1 MLRQKKFTLSQD
13 VIDQIK
19 FVAKAER
26 RSESSLVDI
35 ILRRELRRM
44 HQDDDV
50 RRIADAARKVT

>member
-1 MLRQKKFTLSQD
+1 MLKQKKFTLSQD
-13 VIDQIK
+13 VIEQIK

-44 HQDDDV
+44 HQDDDL
-50 RRIADAARKVT
+50 RRIAESARKVT